1 MSHSGRM
8 GTLMYSSSSR
18 WVSDS
23 LWGER
28 KVPGMC
34 YHQKKS
40 TVQWLTVRAGRCLG
54 DHLIQLAPFANGEVE
69 PRMRS
74 RMTLIFS
81 GPNRMLALHGG
92 KNAHC
97 FPGSVLFLNSSLI
110 LHLFKKVFMEH
121 LLCACIPIRSWGKNV
136 YVYIYMLVF
145 STFYNNKFHLPM
157 NLLHSSW
164 PQGREVHRE
173 AWIVS
178 WSVTVVPE
186 PLLKAGEILDTEENA
201 ALSGLLGNNFLLAWS
216 SWISLSF

>member
-23 LWGER
+23 LCVE
-28 KVPGMC
+28 
-34 YHQKKS
+34 KKSARHVLSPKTS

-54 DHLIQLAPFANGEVE
+54 NHLIQLAPFANGEAE

-97 FPGSVLFLNSSLI
+97 LLDSVLFLSSNLI

-121 LLCACIPIRSWGKNV
+121 LLCACTPTRSWGENV
-136 YVYIYMLVF
+136 YVYIDICWF
-145 STFYNNKFHLPM
+145 SVHFIIISFISQWTCLIAAGPKGEKHTERPELFHD
-157 NLLHSSW
+157 
-164 PQGREVHRE
+164 Q
-173 AWIVS
+173 
-178 WSVTVVPE
+178 
-186 PLLKAGEILDTEENA
+186 
-201 ALSGLLGNNFLLAWS
+201 
-216 SWISLSF
+216 SL